1 MNILNNELKIKINP
15 REFVRKLLKVTFI
28 FLINYLLLNT
38 LNLNLSVKIKILTI
52 NVIIFCLV
60 DILFPSINVNDN
72 KNEILDINSQLS
84 YLQIS
89 LHIISC

>member
-1 MNILNNELKIKINP
+1 MNIFNNEIKIKINP

-38 LNLNLSVKIKILTI
+38 LNLNISVKIKILTI

-72 KNEILDINSQLS
+72 KN
-84 YLQIS
+84 
-89 LHIISC
+89 